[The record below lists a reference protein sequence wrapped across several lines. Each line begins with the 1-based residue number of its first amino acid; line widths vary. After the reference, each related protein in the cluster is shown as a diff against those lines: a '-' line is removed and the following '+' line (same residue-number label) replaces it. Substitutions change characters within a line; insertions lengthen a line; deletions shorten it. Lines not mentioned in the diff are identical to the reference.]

1 MAENYSNRDELSSKK
16 LEAVEKLFDKLVDE
30 SKSRVRD
37 LAGRFCDESIISPQQ
52 KEAALNEDGDNKK
65 AASLI
70 YSDVVRTVASNESA
84 FDCMV
89 GILRDEGLGDLS
101 SKLLHEVMPPPPC
114 IPGHIAPGNSVSR
127 LKKGASWHSG
137 TSKNTSLSNGKAIEC
152 DSGIE
157 SRRQTGL
164 QAQVA
169 YSSEPLL
176 HDQEL
181 VHEHISQPKLLSANP
196 TTLSGSPQAHV
207 STTTS
212 FTSDSA
218 AKCEK
223 KKSEEENVANYQSV
237 QSSNHASASTHH
249 SANATGDSEQL
260 VTPVQVLGPR
270 LYDAVEHQSPVQVA
284 EVRRTQSDV
293 IVLPEGERLLSGSA
307 SLAASEDNLAESLR
321 NMRQELQ
328 QIKAEGMQKEAE
340 NLHLQDKYKELE
352 EKVEKTTEDLRIQ
365 KEQTEHALKE
375 KEDAIVQWKRKYE
388 EKEGEVAKLRSEIAE
403 KEKEHDEILKKHKE
417 EINELQN
424 EHNKTVED
432 YKTKINLLENE
443 LKETKQKKADAEIE
457 LAHAKEQLSKAE
469 LQKVQVEFELNKAM
483 HCLEMETMQLK
494 VSLSQ
499 TKEELAKEQKAK
511 TERELCDQRRQSV
524 QIEQN
529 YQQQL
534 QNKDNEIVELKK
546 LLSQKSSSSDT
557 DAS

>member
-37 LAGRFCDESIISPQQ
+37 LAVRFFDEGIISPQQ
-52 KEAALNEDGDNKK
+52 KEAALKEDGDNKK

-127 LKKGASWHSG
+127 LKRGASWHSG
-137 TSKNTSLSNGKAIEC
+137 TSKSTLLSNGKAIEC
-152 DSGIE
+152 DSGVE
-157 SRRQTGL
+157 SGRQTGL

-196 TTLSGSPQAHV
+196 TTLSGSPQAHI

-212 FTSDSA
+212 FTSDSS
-218 AKCEK
+218 AKYEK
-223 KKSEEENVANYQSV
+223 SDEENVANYQSV
-237 QSSNHASASTHH
+237 QSSDHASASTHH

-270 LYDAVEHQSPVQVA
+270 LYDVVEHQSPVQVA
-284 EVRRTQSDV
+284 EICRSLSDV

-307 SLAASEDNLAESLR
+307 SLAASEDDLAESLR

-340 NLHLQDKYKELE
+340 NLHLQDKCKELE

-365 KEQTEHALKE
+365 REQTEHALKE
-375 KEDAIVQWKRKYE
+375 KEDAVVQWKQKYE

-432 YKTKINLLENE
+432 YRIKINLLENE

-469 LQKVQVEFELNKAM
+469 LQKVQVEFKLNKAM
-483 HCLEMETMQLK
+483 HRLEMETMQLK

-511 TERELCDQRRQSV
+511 TERELCDQRRHSV

-534 QNKDNEIVELKK
+534 QNKDNEIVELKR